1 MGTIRFG
8 EVGVATAASVAPQD
22 MTKDMTIVRGI
33 NGCAMASD
41 RG

>member
-22 MTKDMTIVRGI
+22 MTIVRGM